1 MPKLK
6 LKKKP
11 YEQEMEDEEQDG
23 VEDEMTL
30 DQGAKKPE
38 YIPMSQKMKL
48 IPNRSGG
55 VLSDGDK
62 SPCGKTT
69 FRKSPGEAEM
79 NIQDARM
86 FTGEAMKE
94 GMAKQRLK
102 RELMIRK
109 KLKGM

>member
-23 VEDEMTL
+23 VEDEMEL
-30 DQGAKKPE
+30 EQGAKKPE

-48 IPNRSGG
+48 IPNRE
-55 VLSDGDK
+55 
-62 SPCGKTT
+62 GKTT
-69 FRKSPGEAEM
+69 FRKSPDEAEM